1 MPTRRTGL
9 PVILRFALALFSAT
23 ALWTAIP
30 ATAVAANNSLSIMI
44 EANVRGQRVEGL
56 PLAWN
61 DQQVHLLARD
71 GYLWEFRP
79 DEAHDLRKT
88 APEFRSY
95 SFAELRSE
103 LQRELAGRL
112 EMTSTAHYLVA
123 HPHGAGKKWAERF
136 EELYRSFVHYFVVRG
151 LKFKDPEFPLIAVVW
166 ESKQDFIAYARSQGV
181 HVPPGLLGFY
191 SPMTNRITLFDSSDG
206 KHATAAWQQDASTI
220 IHEATHQTAF
230 NTGVHSRFALPPR
243 WLAEGLGMLF
253 EARGVYDSAH
263 YPLVGDRVNRGRLAQ
278 FRQYQGIGRKSG
290 AFLDVVES
298 DRRFETDPAGRV
310 CRVVGLDVLSQRDPA
325 AELQQVPGHDGGAR
339 NLHPVHVGPA
349 PRRLH
354 GRVRQRPEN
363 ARSELLAV
371 HRENREVTGRL
382 EA

>member
-1 MPTRRTGL
+1 MCSTARAENGGL
-9 PVILRFALALFSAT
+9 P
-23 ALWTAIP
+23 
-30 ATAVAANNSLSIMI
+30 IMI
-44 EANVRGQRVEGL
+44 EANIRGQRVEGM

-88 APEFRSY
+88 APSFRSY
-95 SFAELRSE
+95 SFAELRAE

-112 EMTSTAHYLVA
+112 ELTSTTHYLVA
-123 HPHGAGKKWAERF
+123 HPRGAGKKWADRF
-136 EELYRSFVHYFVVRG
+136 EELYRSFMHYFAVRG
-151 LKFKDPEFPLIAVVW
+151 LEPKDPEFPLIAIVW
-166 ESKQDFIAYARSQGV
+166 ESKQDFISYARSQGLN
-181 HVPPGLLGFY
+181 VPPGLLGFY
-191 SPMTNRITLFDSSDG
+191 SPATNRITLFDSGGG
-206 KHATAAWQQDASTI
+206 KNAAAAWQQDASTI

-263 YPLVGDRVNRGRLAQ
+263 YPYVGDRVNRDRLTQ

-298 DRRFETDPAGRV
+298 DRPFETNPAIAYAESWA
-310 CRVVGLDVLSQRDPA
+310 LAFFLSETQPRNFNKYLATTAAREFFSPYTAAQRHADFTA
-325 AELQQVPGHDGGAR
+325 AFGSDLKM
-339 NLHPVHVGPA
+339 
-349 PRRLH
+349 
-354 GRVRQRPEN
+354 
-363 ARSELLAV
+363 
-371 HRENREVTGRL
+371 L
-382 EA
+382 EANYLRFIEKVEK